1 MFTDFSI
8 NLAGQ
13 EILIL
18 ALVFLAVVVGVVG
31 ATFMFRRDPVSRRYA
46 VGAGQNASG
55 GAQSIRYDNPITR
68 ISPAL
73 LKFQAAFKPR
83 DERATSEMRMRLV
96 QAGFYNPRG
105 VETYYVSR
113 IVLSLGLGVAALIL
127 APLVPNKDAAINIVP
142 FLALLGAGF
151 GFVLPML
158 VVNRRVSS
166 RQLAVQESFP
176 DALDMLLV
184 CVEAGLG
191 LSAAIERVASEL
203 DKAHPVLSEHFKL
216 FGLEM
221 RAGANREDALRNF
234 GDRVGIADVQSFVT
248 LLVQSQELGTSLAE
262 SLRVHAYEMRQK
274 RMLRAEE
281 KANKLPAKLV
291 LPLGFFVFPCMLMV
305 TGTPLAIRV
314 IRDIIPAL
322 GAN

>member
-1 MFTDFSI
+1 
-8 NLAGQ
+8 
-13 EILIL
+13 
-18 ALVFLAVVVGVVG
+18 
-31 ATFMFRRDPVSRRYA
+31 
-46 VGAGQNASG
+46 
-55 GAQSIRYDNPITR
+55 
-68 ISPAL
+68 
-73 LKFQAAFKPR
+73 
-83 DERATSEMRMRLV
+83 
-96 QAGFYNPRG
+96 
-105 VETYYVSR
+105 
-113 IVLSLGLGVAALIL
+113 
-127 APLVPNKDAAINIVP
+127 VPNKDAAINIVP

-158 VVNRRVSS
+158 IVNRRVSS

-191 LSAAIERVASEL
+191 LSAAIERVSNEL

>member
-1 MFTDFSI
+1 MFGNI
-8 NLAGQ
+8 QQGLGGQ
-13 EILIL
+13 ELLFL
-18 ALVFLAVVVGVVG
+18 ALIFLAVVLGVVG
-31 ATFMFRRDPVSRRYA
+31 ASIMFRRDPVSRRYA
-46 VGAGQNASG
+46 VSTGRNANS
-55 GAQSIRYDNPITR
+55 GAQSLRYDSPITN
-68 ISPAL
+68 IAPAL
-73 LKFQAAFKPR
+73 AKFQAAFKPR

-105 VETYYVSR
+105 VETYYVAR
-113 IVLSLGLGVAALIL
+113 IVLALVLGVAGLAV
-127 APLVPNKDAAINIVP
+127 APLLPNKSAAINMVP
-142 FLALLGAGF
+142 FFALLGAGF

-158 VVNRRVSS
+158 VINRRVSS

-203 DKAHPVLSEHFKL
+203 EKAHPVLAEHFKL

-221 RAGANREDALRNF
+221 RAGASREDALRNF
-234 GDRVGIADVQSFVT
+234 GDRIGISDVQSFVT
-248 LLVQSQELGTSLAE
+248 LLLQSQELGTSLSE

-274 RMLRAEE
+274 RLLRAEE

-291 LPLGFFVFPCMLMV
+291 LPLGFFVFPCMLIV
-305 TGTPLAIRV
+305 TGTPLAIRIIRV
-314 IRDIIPAL
+314 ILPAVA
-322 GAN
+322 GI